1 MTTKEKAGSKC
12 VITSIN
18 VKDPSDIVLKIST
31 RMPISRSEPDDY
43 VSHVKV
49 SICRYDGSTD
59 EDTEIGEAVCLYVD
73 NDLAN
78 NQGISEFA
86 VMDAHSDELLDVHSA
101 LFDPETGFCKH
112 AILERTPDII
122 GRSALY
128 IESIYLLPEYRGF
141 GWGLLSLLGIIDE
154 VGKGAALVVLPS
166 LPIRFQD
173 EELNQRLA
181 LHPLTE
187 EEERQAIAR
196 LIDYFAAIGFDPVP
210 GSDNLLYLSTAYC
223 HPSVSDLLEK
233 MKQG

>member
-1 MTTKEKAGSKC
+1 MAAKEKAGSKR

-31 RMPISRSEPDDY
+31 RKAIFRSEPDDY

-49 SICRYDGSTD
+49 GICRHDESTD
-59 EDTEIGEAVCLYVD
+59 KDTEIGEAICLYID

-78 NQGISEFA
+78 NQGIGEFA
-86 VMDAHSDELLDVHSA
+86 VMDAHSDELLDIHSL
-101 LFDPETGFCKH
+101 LFDPETGFCKQP
-112 AILERTPDII
+112 ILERTPDVI
-122 GRSALY
+122 GRSVLY

-141 GWGLLSLLGIIDE
+141 GWGLLSLLGIMDE
-154 VGKGAALVVLPS
+154 VGKGAALVVLPA

-181 LHPLTE
+181 LPPLTE
-187 EEERQAIAR
+187 KEEGQARAR
-196 LIDYFAAIGFDPVP
+196 LIDYFALIGLDPVP

-223 HPSVSDLLEK
+223 HPSVRDLVEK